1 MDKKNDILNG
11 EECALEIISEYK
23 GYIIDLDGVLWKGTV
38 PVKGGPDVINRLM
51 NSSKKIRFVSNSST
65 RSLRDTLG
73 KAENFG
79 FSLSE
84 DQLFLSCRVM
94 AEKISCSLSGSG
106 KVFVIGSEGL
116 IEELKN
122 FDLELVSEEKFMNNV
137 DFVVVGNDREF
148 SFFKMRMALRAFEGG
163 AKLAAVNLDPTA
175 PSSEGLIP
183 AGGAIVAALKVLKG
197 DKAEIMPGK
206 PRPDLLLEAADDMGL
221 EVGECLMIGDTP
233 QADIEASTRAGMDSS
248 LVFTGKFEVDD
259 LPDLPQEHKP
269 DFIISSIAELIKVF

>member
-248 LVFTGKFEVDD
+248 LVLTGNFEVDD